1 MSVFRI
7 DYIINDNYHTKAE
20 KKYILW
26 EAEKVSDIDHALV
39 RQKTKGNSIEV
50 YKFLHVVE
58 LNDVELLLEKL
69 NNKFIH
75 KNS

>member
-7 DYIINDNYHTKAE
+7 DYTIDDNYHTKAE
-20 KKYILW
+20 KNYILW
-26 EAEKVSDIDHALV
+26 EAEKVSDIDYVLV
-39 RQKTKGNSIEV
+39 RQATKGNSRDV
-50 YKFLHVVE
+50 YKFVHVVE

>member
-7 DYIINDNYHTKAE
+7 DYTIDNNYNTKVE
-20 KKYILW
+20 KNYILW
-26 EAEKVSDIDHALV
+26 EAEKISDIDYTLV
-39 RQKTKGNSIEV
+39 RHITKGHSHEIYNFV
-50 YKFLHVVE
+50 HVIE

-75 KNS
+75 RSS

>member
-7 DYIINDNYHTKAE
+7 DYTIDDNYHTKAE

-26 EAEKVSDIDHALV
+26 EAEKVSDIDYALV
-39 RQKTKGNSIEV
+39 RQVTKGNSKDV
-50 YKFLHVVE
+50 YKFVNIVE
-58 LNDVELLLEKL
+58 LNDVTLLLEKL
-69 NNKFIH
+69 NNKTIH